1 MGRPGEARRRTAY
14 SGQNCS
20 GRVPSPSLTLRR
32 HGATIRKAAKAGR
45 SNMKCGSCGS
55 ENFPEGRFCEQCGA
69 PLEAHCP
76 ECGAGVRLTARYC
89 GSCGCR
95 LAPAEVARSS
105 AMASAGAPKPTR
117 TSNGGAAPSLHTP
130 SRLAEKILAGR
141 SAIEGERRQVTVLF
155 GDIAGFTAMAENRSG
170 RRSTGSSSGSG

>member
-1 MGRPGEARRRTAY
+1 
-14 SGQNCS
+14 
-20 GRVPSPSLTLRR
+20 
-32 HGATIRKAAKAGR
+32 
-45 SNMKCGSCGS
+45 MKCGSCGS
-55 ENFPEGRFCEQCGA
+55 ENSPEGRFCEQCGT

-76 ECGAGVRLTARYC
+76 ECGAGVGLTARYC

-95 LAPAEVARSS
+95 LATAEGARSS
-105 AMASAGAPKPTR
+105 AAASAGTPKPTR
-117 TSNGGAAPSLHTP
+117 GANEKVARSLHTP

-141 SAIEGERRQVTVLF
+141 SAMEGERRQVTVLF